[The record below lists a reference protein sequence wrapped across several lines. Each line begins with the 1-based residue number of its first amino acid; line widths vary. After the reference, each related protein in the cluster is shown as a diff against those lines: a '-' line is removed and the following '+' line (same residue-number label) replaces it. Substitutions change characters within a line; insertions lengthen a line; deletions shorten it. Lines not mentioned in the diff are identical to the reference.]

1 MTPGQ
6 HGPKFLCLAFALL
19 FGLLFGGGHQ
29 ELDIGNYEGLSE
41 RCDAATAASAR
52 VKADLRATEQ
62 KISDLSLLAKH
73 TAAYRK
79 LKPTYDRYKA
89 AKDKEKFLR
98 GFESEIILFEASTRA
113 LKEMGVGK
121 LPSAERLKADM
132 DELAARKAALQAEHG
147 KAQKEAREYDTL
159 RQNVDILLSQPKE
172 QNREK
177 SHELE

>member
-1 MTPGQ
+1 
-6 HGPKFLCLAFALL
+6 
-19 FGLLFGGGHQ
+19 
-29 ELDIGNYEGLSE
+29 
-41 RCDAATAASAR
+41 
-52 VKADLRATEQ
+52 
-62 KISDLSLLAKH
+62 
-73 TAAYRK
+73 
-79 LKPTYDRYKA
+79 
-89 AKDKEKFLR
+89 
-98 GFESEIILFEASTRA
+98 
-113 LKEMGVGK
+113 MGVGK